1 MDSSEKAAGAV
12 KTLGQKGDGNSQRC
26 GCVVAGIGY
35 DGAEILKD
43 SKKIFGD
50 QARNERWEVW
60 WQNLRQPD
68 AAARAPAP
76 GVCRPNGGQQLEV
89 LLAAGREVHLSVSP
103 SGQAVI
109 QEELGRRV
117 GLERFDVAE
126 LLGSPA
132 PRAGQLHYHHYK
144 NLMAPIASGSFLT
157 SGMVICPCSGSTL
170 AAVAHAMGENLI
182 HRAAEVH
189 LKERRKLV
197 VVPRETPLSL
207 PQLKNM
213 QAIHEAGAVVLPASP
228 GFYARAETVA
238 DLVDFVVA
246 RICDQLGVANALIPR
261 WGTEA

>member
-1 MDSSEKAAGAV
+1 
-12 KTLGQKGDGNSQRC
+12 
-26 GCVVAGIGY
+26 
-35 DGAEILKD
+35 
-43 SKKIFGD
+43 
-50 QARNERWEVW
+50 
-60 WQNLRQPD
+60 
-68 AAARAPAP
+68 
-76 GVCRPNGGQQLEV
+76 
-89 LLAAGREVHLSVSP
+89 VHLAISP

-109 QEELGRRV
+109 ETELGRRID
-117 GLERFDVAE
+117 LERFDPQA
-126 LLGSPA
+126 LLGVA
-132 PRAGQLHYHHYK
+132 PPTTGRLAHFHHK

-170 AAVAHAMGENLI
+170 AAVAHSVGENLI

-228 GFYARAETVA
+228 GFYHGASTVG

-246 RICDQLGVANALIPR
+246 RICDQLGVDNTLVRR
-261 WGTEA
+261 WGEPT